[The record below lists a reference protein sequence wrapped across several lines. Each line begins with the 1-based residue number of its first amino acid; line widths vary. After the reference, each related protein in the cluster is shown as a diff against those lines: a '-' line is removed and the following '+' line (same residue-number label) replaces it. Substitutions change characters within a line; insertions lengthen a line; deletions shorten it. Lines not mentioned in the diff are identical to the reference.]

1 MLRPLACTQAEP
13 AVHLPFRKP
22 VHNVAMPMHRL
33 LPLLLALCLG
43 QAHADSDHDRARAA
57 LLAGEVRPLTQVLA
71 QVARTH
77 PGQVMEVEL
86 EREDGRWVYE
96 LKLLQGDGRL
106 LKLAVDAR
114 DGQVL
119 RERGKARP

>member
-1 MLRPLACTQAEP
+1 MLRPPACTQAEP
-13 AVHLPFRKP
+13 AVHLAFRQRA
-22 VHNVAMPMHRL
+22 HNGGMRL
-33 LPLLLALCLG
+33 PSLIPLVLALLLG

-77 PGQVMEVEL
+77 PGQVLEVEL

-96 LKLLQGDGRL
+96 LKLLQNDGRL

-119 RERGKARP
+119 KERGKSRP

>member
-1 MLRPLACTQAEP
+1 MPS
-13 AVHLPFRKP
+13 
-22 VHNVAMPMHRL
+22 MPMHRL
-33 LPLLLALCLG
+33 VPLLLALCLA

-96 LKLLQGDGRL
+96 LKLLQTDGRL

-119 RERGKARP
+119 RERARARP

>member
-1 MLRPLACTQAEP
+1 MGTMRLPSLIPL
-13 AVHLPFRKP
+13 V
-22 VHNVAMPMHRL
+22 
-33 LPLLLALCLG
+33 LALLLG

-77 PGQVMEVEL
+77 PGQVLEVEL

-96 LKLLQGDGRL
+96 LKLLQNDGRL

-119 RERGKARP
+119 KERGKSRP

>member
-1 MLRPLACTQAEP
+1 MSGMSMQ
-13 AVHLPFRKP
+13 
-22 VHNVAMPMHRL
+22 RL
-33 LPLLLALCLG
+33 LPLLLALWLG

-77 PGQVMEVEL
+77 PGQVLEVEL
-86 EREDGRWVYE
+86 ERENGRWVYE
-96 LKLLQGDGRL
+96 LKLLQSDGRL

-114 DGQVL
+114 DGQML
-119 RERGKARP
+119 RERGKSR